1 MVKWRTAATDTRG
14 VAETPCSFL
23 SFGGFHRDNTTDG
36 HRMTTVDTRAALAPP
51 YNLEAEEA
59 VLGAVLIDS
68 DAYLEV
74 AQLLRP
80 DDFYS
85 ARHAWLWEAYVTLHE
100 QRMPIDIVTVQ
111 DELERHGRLSEI
123 GGPAYLTQLVTSV
136 ATSFNVEAYGRLVEE
151 AATRRR
157 LLQAASDIA
166 KVAYDEQTDIGEV
179 VGQAEQSLFSVSQ
192 RRQTRDLVHIRKV
205 ASDYYDRV
213 QYLFDHR
220 DEPLGVP
227 TGFRDLD
234 KILGGMQKSD
244 LIIIAGR
251 PGQGKSG
258 FMISVALNAAR
269 HRKHVAFF
277 SLEMSNEQ
285 VVQRMIAQETEINTH
300 RLRLGELE
308 EHEWSRFI
316 HSVSVLSDRSVYL
329 DDTPSISA
337 LQLRTKARRLDAE
350 VELDLIIVDY
360 LQLMTAEVG
369 RRDMNRVQEVS
380 VISRG
385 LKALARDLNVPVLA
399 GAQLSRSVE
408 QRSGQRPMLSDLRE
422 SGSIE
427 QDSDVV
433 LFLHHPDDWDE
444 QPELQNVTEVVV
456 AKHRNGPTGK
466 VKLVFL
472 GELAKFVDGETR
484 RVVLDDGR

>member
-1 MVKWRTAATDTRG
+1 
-14 VAETPCSFL
+14 
-23 SFGGFHRDNTTDG
+23 
-36 HRMTTVDTRAALAPP
+36 MTTVDTRAELAPP

-59 VLGAVLIDS
+59 VLGAVIIDS

-74 AQLLRP
+74 AQLLQP
-80 DDFYS
+80 DDFYTIK
-85 ARHAWLWEAYVTLHE
+85 HTWLWEAYVALHE
-100 QRMPIDIVTVQ
+100 RRMPIDVVTVQ
-111 DELERHGRLSEI
+111 DELERRGQLSEM
-123 GGPAYLTQLVTSV
+123 GGPAYLTHLVTAV
-136 ATSFNVEAYGRLVEE
+136 ATSYNVEAYGRLVEE

-157 LLQAASDIA
+157 LLQAASEIA
-166 KVAYDEQTDIGEV
+166 KVAFDEQTDLAEV
-179 VGQAEQSLFSVSQ
+179 VGHAEQSLFSVSQ

-205 ASDYYDRV
+205 ASDYYDRI
-213 QYLFDHR
+213 QYLYEHR

-227 TGFRDLD
+227 TGFKDLD
-234 KILGGMQKSD
+234 QILGGMQKSD

-258 FMISVALNAAR
+258 FMISAALNAVR
-269 HRKHVAFF
+269 HRKRVAFF

-285 VVQRMIAQETEINTH
+285 VVQRMIAQETEIDTH
-300 RLRLGELE
+300 RLRLGNLE
-308 EHEWSRFI
+308 DHEWSRFI
-316 HSVSVLSDRSVYL
+316 HSVDVLSDKSIYL
-329 DDTPSISA
+329 DDTPSITA

-399 GAQLSRSVE
+399 GAQLSRSIE
-408 QRSGQRPMLSDLRE
+408 HRSGQRPMLSDLRE

-433 LFLHHPDDWDE
+433 MFLHHPDDWNED
-444 QPELQNVTEVVV
+444 PELKNITEVVI

-466 VKLVFL
+466 IKLVFL
-472 GELAKFVDGETR
+472 GALAKFVDGETR
-484 RVVLDDGR
+484 RVVLDGGR